1 MANNL
6 FSALERITDAKNAPI
21 QEMAEMFGL
30 SVNAVIDEIPVLQLK
45 EKSNHPFKVSDDD
58 RMKALAKSIQTDGQL
73 EPIIVRRK
81 DEYYEILAGHRRTY
95 AAKSIGK
102 QTMRAIVV
110 NVDDITANRI
120 LINSNLP
127 QREYIYPS
135 ERAKS
140 YRLRYE
146 DLKQERKQNSDRRNF
161 EKEKKLADI
170 MAEEF
175 NVSKSSVYLHLRF
188 CSLTDKLLEKLDDKI
203 LTHKTAEQ
211 LSYLSETEQKI
222 LYSIVYEECICLI
235 DAEQA
240 ALLRKEHE
248 KHEMNRQTI
257 LKILSPKPKE
267 KKYKYFSGGELDKYR
282 EKFATPTD
290 MEKAIIQFLENY

>member
-1 MANNL
+1 MADNL
-6 FSALERITDAKNAPI
+6 FSALEKRTVGKNSAM

-30 SVNAVIDEIPVLQLK
+30 SKNAVIEEIPISKLR
-45 EKSNHPFKVSDDD
+45 EKKNHPFKVMKDD
-58 RMKALAKSIQTDGQL
+58 KLQALAKSIETDGQL
-73 EPIIVRRK
+73 EPIIVRK
-81 DEYYEILAGHRRTY
+81 KAECYEILAGHRRTY

-102 QTMRAIVV
+102 QTMQAIIVD
-110 NVDDITANRI
+110 VDDITANRI

-161 EKEKKLADI
+161 EKEKKLAEI

-188 CSLTDKLLEKLDDKI
+188 YFLTDKLLEKLDDKI

-211 LSYLSETEQKI
+211 LSYLSETEPF
-222 LYSIVYEECICLI
+222 
-235 DAEQA
+235 
-240 ALLRKEHE
+240 
-248 KHEMNRQTI
+248 
-257 LKILSPKPKE
+257 PKK
-267 KKYKYFSGGELDKYR
+267 
-282 EKFATPTD
+282 
-290 MEKAIIQFLENY
+290 